1 MVSQL
6 SEEQVAEFREAF
18 SPFAGDGDRP
28 FTTRDLGALM
38 RSLGQEVTEAELRD
52 MIADDEEDIREAFR
66 VFHSY
71 SSGQITAA
79 EARQEMNSVRGEAEM
94 MSAKSW
100 DIFTPPFVTTDLF
113 KQLIRQVCHVLLG
126 IGIPLPP
133 SADGM

>member
-18 SPFAGDGDRP
+18 LPFAGDGDRP

-66 VFHSY
+66 VFHRY

-79 EARQEMNSVRGEAEM
+79 EARQQMNSVRGDTHM
-94 MSAKSW
+94 TSARSL
-100 DIFTPPFVTTDLF
+100 D
-113 KQLIRQVCHVLLG
+113 
-126 IGIPLPP
+126 
-133 SADGM
+133 

>member
-18 SPFAGDGDRP
+18 LPFAGDGDRP

-66 VFHSY
+66 VFHRY

-79 EARQEMNSVRGEAEM
+79 EARQQMNSVRGDTHM
-94 MSAKSW
+94 TSANLWISYAL
-100 DIFTPPFVTTDLF
+100 PPFHTTYQDF
-113 KQLIRQVCHVLLG
+113 HVLSGTELQYS
-126 IGIPLPP
+126 LPK
-133 SADGM
+133 SADVM

>member
-18 SPFAGDGDRP
+18 SPFARDGDRP

-66 VFHSY
+66 VFHRY

-79 EARQEMNSVRGEAEM
+79 EARQEMNSVRGDADM
-94 MSAKSW
+94 TSAKSC
-100 DIFTPPFVTTDLF
+100 DILAPS
-113 KQLIRQVCHVLLG
+113 
-126 IGIPLPP
+126 PLNRVID
-133 SADGM
+133 SFED